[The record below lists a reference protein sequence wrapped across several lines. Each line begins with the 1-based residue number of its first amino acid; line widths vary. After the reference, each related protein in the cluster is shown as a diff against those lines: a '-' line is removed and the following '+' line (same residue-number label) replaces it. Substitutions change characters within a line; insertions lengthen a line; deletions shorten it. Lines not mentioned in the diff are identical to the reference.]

1 MILSSANSWIVSL
14 GIALGQSSGPGVRAL
29 GSGPRHPSMAG
40 GRRGPHAARMLP
52 PLAHRHGD
60 LLDFEE
66 VRRRLRLGTRLPV
79 GRQEIPI
86 AEIVG
91 SMQRTH
97 DFDAGFQP
105 RSRRLRRLLH
115 EIEVGAPDHIDRP
128 ISVVQVD
135 RAYFVEDGHKR
146 LAIAVSQGRRYIDA
160 DVDRYETRFQV
171 DGATTVDALRATQAE
186 LRFREATALDRAVPG
201 VRFPLTEPVG
211 YLELE
216 ESVKAHAFDLAHQR
230 GVLIDRAEAAAHWY
244 ETVFRPV
251 VTLAQGTHVAV
262 CLGSCTDGDLFLLF
276 RRGIQ
281 GGMDADWHIPV
292 EAAEQGVANVRAAS
306 PAGVGGVL
314 RDLTRRRG
322 PRAPILAERED
333 RDRPPR

>member
-1 MILSSANSWIVSL
+1 ML
-14 GIALGQSSGPGVRAL
+14 
-29 GSGPRHPSMAG
+29 
-40 GRRGPHAARMLP
+40 RGMHP
-52 PLAHRHGD
+52 PLAHRPAT

-66 VRRRLRLGTRLPV
+66 VRRRLRLGTRIPV

-91 SMQRTH
+91 SVSRAH
-97 DFDAGFQP
+97 DFDGSFRP
-105 RSRRLRRLLH
+105 RTPRLRRMLH
-115 EIEVGAPDHIDRP
+115 QIELATPEHLDRP
-128 ISVVQVD
+128 IQVVQVD

-146 LAIAVSQGRRYIDA
+146 LAIAAAQGRRFIDA

-171 DGATTVDALRATQAE
+171 DAGTTVDALRVTQAE
-186 LRFREATALDRAVPG
+186 SRFREATALDRAVPG

-230 GVLIDRAEAAAHWY
+230 GVLVDRAEAAAHWY

-251 VTLAQGTHVAV
+251 VTLARGTHAAV

-281 GGMDADWHIPV
+281 GGMDGQWHIPS
-292 EAAEQGVANVRAAS
+292 EAIEQGVANVRAAS

-314 RDLTRRRG
+314 KSLTKRRG
-322 PRAPILAERED
+322 PRATVLDERVPPT
-333 RDRPPR
+333 RDPA